1 MREKEGGG
9 LDWTLKSEI
18 VTRERCREG
27 GMVTFVNLEGSVV
40 LPAVF

>member
-18 VTRERCREG
+18 VTRERCGEG

-40 LPAVF
+40 LPAVY